1 MTAETQTLDRYISFA
16 GIDCDQRA
24 QQLVARVRQHMA
36 SLAEGSQW
44 RDYFATKLA
53 EAERR
58 GHDELYFVGSQVNA
72 LRELFALFEDDEWGH
87 ELLEALE
94 EECC

>member
-1 MTAETQTLDRYISFA
+1 MIGASQTLDRYISFE

-24 QQLVARVRQHMA
+24 RQLVAMVHQRIA
-36 SLAEGSQW
+36 ELEEGSQW
-44 RDYFATKLA
+44 SRYFVTKLI
-53 EAERR
+53 ETERR
-58 GHDELYFVGSQVNA
+58 GQDELFFVGSQVNA
-72 LRELFALFEDDEWGH
+72 LRELFAQDNNAQAN

>member
-1 MTAETQTLDRYISFA
+1 MDRYISFE

-24 QQLVARVRQHMA
+24 QQLVAMVRHRIA
-36 SLAEGSQW
+36 ELGEGSQW
-44 RDYFATKLA
+44 TGYFVTKLA
-53 EAERR
+53 EAEQR
-58 GHDELYFVGSQVNA
+58 GQDELFFVGSHVNA
-72 LRELFALFEDDEWGH
+72 LRELFALDDDEQGN